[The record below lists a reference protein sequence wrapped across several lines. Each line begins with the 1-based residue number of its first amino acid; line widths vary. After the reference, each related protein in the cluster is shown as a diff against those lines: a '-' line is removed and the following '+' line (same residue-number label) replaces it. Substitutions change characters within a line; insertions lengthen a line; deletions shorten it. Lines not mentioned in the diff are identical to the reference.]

1 MKIIETIK
9 EMQEYSNNL
18 KKLGKS
24 IAVVPTMGFL
34 HEGHLSLIDIAKEN
48 ADIVVLT
55 NFVNPT
61 QFAPHED
68 LATYPRDFE
77 QDCKL
82 SESRGVDIVFHPKA
96 EEMYPKDSST
106 WVEETQ
112 LSEGLCSV
120 TRPIFFRGVVTIV
133 TKLFNA
139 VLPDIAVFGQKD
151 AQQCLIIKRMVRD
164 LNFPIKIIIGD
175 IVREAD
181 GLAMSSRNKYLTK
194 SERTRALSIYKS
206 LIAAKEEILLGE
218 KNILTIESKIRRSI
232 ENENGKIDYIEIRD
246 TKNLSKLNEING
258 ETLIAVAAFFG
269 KTRLIDNI
277 IIEA

>member
-34 HEGHLSLIDIAKEN
+34 HEGHLSLVDIAKEN

-258 ETLIAVAAFFG
+258 ETLIAIAAFFG

>member
-9 EMQEYSNNL
+9 EMQDYSNSL

-34 HEGHLSLIDIAKEN
+34 HEGHLSLVDIAKEN

-218 KNILTIESKIRRSI
+218 KNILTIESKIRKSI

-246 TKNLSKLNEING
+246 TKNLSKLNEVNG
-258 ETLIAVAAFFG
+258 ETLIAIAAFFG